1 MRPLKVIFPNMD
13 VRLLCTWIIFR
24 PGPRVWDVWIYC
36 STCAENCSE
45 QNCVHEFCRA
55 ECLLPCDS
63 QHLKLYEAQ
72 LPLLTSQANK
82 LPNPGSQS
90 GKNPKLECCSVWPLL
105 PCQPGEQITKNP
117 LEKPVIVRSLGSCV
131 LLTALKWIA
140 LLLLLL
146 KRGRPGAR
154 MDSTYVLIR
163 GTAKWDPSVGLK
175 HGLLLKCISAERAT
189 RTFLVVFFFLF
200 MALSWKMKTNF
211 PYFSSLHCFDRLLS
225 LESWNSSVLLYIDV
239 YLPSLVRINNFSNSR
254 GLKAL

>member
-1 MRPLKVIFPNMD
+1 MWDFYALESYLDPGLVFGTCEFSAQLVQKTAASRTVYTSSAELNASCLVTANILNFMKRSSLSSPLKQI
-13 VRLLCTWIIFR
+13 
-24 PGPRVWDVWIYC
+24 
-36 STCAENCSE
+36 NC
-45 QNCVHEFCRA
+45 QTLGARA
-55 ECLLPCDS
+55 E
-63 QHLKLYEAQ
+63 
-72 LPLLTSQANK
+72 
-82 LPNPGSQS
+82 
-90 GKNPKLECCSVWPLL
+90 KNPKLERCSVWPLL